1 MKKFLLNLL
10 KTVLL
15 VLFFVLAAVGSYALV
30 TYMGWPW
37 WAGACLF
44 GGLIGLIAAVLFIRK
59 WMLRRREKKFVK
71 RIVDQDDSAIA
82 AAPLHERSRLQ
93 ELQTRWMEAVA
104 LLQNSELRRHGNP
117 LYALPWYMVFGESDS
132 GKSTAVASSRLTSI
146 LSDVGPTPGVSATRN
161 CDWWFFEEAVIL
173 DTAGRYAIP
182 IDDSRDKEEWEKFLT
197 LLVKYRKRE
206 PLNGLIITLPA
217 DRLQSGD
224 EDSLH
229 EYGRSLRRR
238 INELM
243 RVLGV
248 RFPVYVLLT
257 KMDLVFGLKG
267 LAEVLPAEA
276 RSQAM
281 GVVNESGISD
291 PEEFVDNAIAGVVE
305 RLREL
310 RVTLLDR
317 ENRFDPAFLLF
328 ADELERLRPRMR
340 AFADGV
346 FEENPYQEQ
355 PLFRGIYFSSG
366 EQSGEQHSVF
376 LESLLSLQNVE
387 TKLPGTRQGLFLHD
401 FFSKVLTRDRN
412 LFTPIIEFLKWKLLT
427 RNLGMFVW
435 LLLLFFV
442 CGLFSMSFLGNRRA
456 LDDLFTAFPKPP
468 EFSEKIDECVVQM
481 EGFRQ
486 KILHLNALNSNWW
499 VPRMGLDV
507 SLEAEQKMQ
516 QLYAQ
521 KFETVLLK
529 PVDEKLSQTI
539 EGLHAG
545 SSEQVVSDF
554 VKLLGWRIDLLDN
567 RIEGGKSKPPAPF
580 ELPTGQAMSVAV
592 QGFEPD
598 LMKYYGQTY
607 SSYLDWVH
615 NDEGLKEQRL
625 LLQARLGKV
634 FSLKGSDFKWLVDWV
649 DSNPEAQTVILRDFW
664 GGPRLHFENEVHVP
678 PAYTKTGHQMLDD
691 FLAELRRAMPDNS
704 GFEQREKDFWS
715 WYAGQF
721 YRSWYSFSEH
731 FSEGERQLL
740 TKDDYSNMA
749 HTMANPDNP
758 YFKLLIRMKDEFA
771 TIKDLGTAPDWVA
784 DLFDFNIV
792 LTQYKSLKAKG
803 VAESSQKAE
812 NSLRKVMADLGG
824 KMAESIET
832 RIEAAKQLDEYM
844 QVLNDMAGF
853 TTSQETAFKS
863 AAALYPATG
872 QSSGSSG
879 GSGADSK
886 SGGAVKKNPV
896 DGATRAM
903 AALKTHM
910 RGGGQGTRMFW
921 NLVAGPLEFMVYV
934 ITMEASCELQQL
946 WEGKVLAETNH
957 VPADKLRTTLFGKTG
972 IVNKFTSG
980 SAAPFLSKGV
990 KGWQSRKWL
999 GIPFPFREE
1008 FFVFLNDGEQG
1019 AQEIQPEYKVS
1030 LSTIPTSVNSNAT
1043 QEPFATIVSLEC
1055 GSGKQELVNYNY
1067 SEKMTFAWKPDQCGT
1082 TTLTIR
1088 FPGIDLVKTYEGKL
1102 GFAKFLSEFRN
1113 GEVNFSPKDFPDQA
1127 KGLQGLGVSSVKV
1140 GYNFS
1145 GATPVIEVLQI
1156 KPLNLPNFITDC
1168 WQH

>member
-10 KTVLL
+10 KIILL
-15 VLFFVLAAVGSYALV
+15 VLLFVLAAVGSYALV
-30 TYMGWPW
+30 NYMGWPW

-44 GGLIGLIAAVLFIRK
+44 GGLIGVIAAFLFARK

-93 ELQTRWMEAVA
+93 ELQTRWMEAVH

-182 IDDSRDKEEWEKFLT
+182 LDESRDKEEWEKFLT

-224 EDSLH
+224 EDSLQ
-229 EYGRSLRRR
+229 EYGRSLRKR

-281 GVVNESGISD
+281 GMVNESVVSD
-291 PEEFVDNAIAGVVE
+291 PEEFVDSAVSGVIE
-305 RLREL
+305 RLRDL
-310 RVTLLDR
+310 RVTLLER

-328 ADELERLRPRMR
+328 ADELDRLRPRIR

-366 EQSGEQHSVF
+366 EQSGEQSSAF
-376 LESLLSLQNVE
+376 LDSLPSLQNVQ

-468 EFSEKIDECVVQM
+468 EFSEKIDERIVEM

-486 KILHLNALNSNWW
+486 KILHLQKLNTNWW
-499 VPRMGLDV
+499 IPRMGLDV
-507 SLEAEQKMQ
+507 SLEAEKKVQ
-516 QLYAQ
+516 QLYVK
-521 KFETVLLK
+521 KFESVLLK
-529 PVDEKLSQTI
+529 PVDEKLTQTI

-545 SSEQVVSDF
+545 SPEQVISDF

-567 RIEGGKSKPPAPF
+567 RLEGGGSKPLAPY
-580 ELPTGQAMSVAV
+580 ELPSGQALSVAV
-592 QGFEPD
+592 KGFDPD
-598 LMKYYGQTY
+598 LMKYYAQTY
-607 SSYLDWVH
+607 SSYLDWD
-615 NDEGLKEQRL
+615 NNAEALNEQRL

-649 DSNPEAQTVILRDFW
+649 DANPEVSSVTLRDFW
-664 GGPRLHFENEVHVP
+664 GGPRLHFENEVNVP
-678 PAYTKTGHQMLDD
+678 PAYTTTGRKMLED

-704 GFEQREKDFWS
+704 SFAQRENDFWS

-721 YRSWYSFSEH
+721 YRSWYTFSEH
-731 FSEGERQLL
+731 FTEGERQLL

-749 HTMANPDNP
+749 HSMANPDNP
-758 YFKLLIRMKDEFA
+758 YFKLIVRMKKEFSS
-771 TIKDLGTAPDWVA
+771 IKGLGTPPGWV
-784 DLFDFNIV
+784 DELFDFNIV
-792 LTQYKSLKAKG
+792 LTQYRAIKAKG
-803 VAESSQKAE
+803 VEESSQKAE
-812 NSLRKVMADLGG
+812 ESLRKIMADLGG
-824 KMAESIET
+824 KMAEDIEE
-832 RIEAAKQLDEYM
+832 RIEGAKQLNEYM

-853 TTSQETAFKS
+853 TASQETAFKS

-872 QSSGSSG
+872 QASGS
-879 GSGADSK
+879 SGADSK
-886 SGGAVKKNPV
+886 SAGAVKKNPV

-903 AALKTHM
+903 AALRTRM
-910 RGGGQGTRMFW
+910 RGGGKGTHVFW

-934 ITMEASCELQQL
+934 ITMEASCELQKL
-946 WEGKVLAETNH
+946 WEGKVMAETAH
-957 VPADKLRTTLFGKTG
+957 VPPEKLRTTLFGKSG
-972 IVNKFTSG
+972 LVDKFTSG
-980 SAAPFLSKGV
+980 SAAPFLSRGV

-999 GIPFPFREE
+999 GIPFPFRED

-1043 QEPFATIVSLEC
+1043 EEPYATILSLEC
-1055 GSGKQELVNYNY
+1055 GTGKQEFVNYNY
-1067 SEKMTFAWKPDQCGT
+1067 SEKMVFKWKPDQCGT

-1088 FPGIDLVKTYEGKL
+1088 FPGLDLVKSYEGKL

-1113 GEVNFSPKDFPDQA
+1113 GEVSFTPKDFPEQG
-1127 KGLQGLGVSSVKV
+1127 KGLEGLGVSSVKV

-1145 GATPVIEVLQI
+1145 GAVPVIEVLKI

>member
-10 KTVLL
+10 KIIFIVLL
-15 VLFFVLAAVGSYALV
+15 FVLAAVASYALV
-30 TYMGWPW
+30 TYAGWPW

-44 GGLIGLIAAVLFIRK
+44 GGIIGLVAAFFFIRK
-59 WMLRRREKKFVK
+59 WLLRRREKQFVK

-93 ELQTRWMEAVA
+93 ELQTRWTEAVH
-104 LLQNSELRRHGNP
+104 LLRNSDLRKHGNP

-182 IDDSRDKEEWEKFLT
+182 IDESRDKEEWEKFLT

-248 RFPVYVLLT
+248 RFPVYVLVT

-267 LAEVLPAEA
+267 LVEMLPAEA
-276 RSQAM
+276 HSQAM
-281 GVVNESGISD
+281 GMANEDMLSD
-291 PEEFVDNAIAGVVE
+291 PEQFVDKAVSGVIE

-310 RVTLLDR
+310 RMTLLDR
-317 ENRFDPAFLLF
+317 ENSFDPAFLLF
-328 ADELERLRPRMR
+328 ADELDRLRPRIR

-366 EQSGEQHSVF
+366 EQSGEQSSVF
-376 LESLLSLQNVE
+376 LDSLPSLQNVQ

-427 RNLGMFVW
+427 RNLGMLVW
-435 LLLLFFV
+435 LLLLFVV
-442 CGLFSMSFLGNRRA
+442 CGLFSMSFWGNRSV
-456 LDDLFTAFPKPP
+456 LNDLFTAFPKPP
-468 EFSEKIDECVVQM
+468 EFSERIDERIAQM

-486 KILHLNALNSNWW
+486 KIDHLDKLNSNWW
-499 VPRMGLDV
+499 IPRMGFDA
-507 SLEAEQKMQ
+507 SLEAEQEVKE
-516 QLYAQ
+516 LYAED
-521 KFETVLLK
+521 FETELLK
-529 PVDEKLSQTI
+529 PVDDKLTRAI

-545 SSEQVVSDF
+545 SSEQVISDF

-567 RIEGGKSKPPAPF
+567 RLEGGKIKPLASY
-580 ELPTGQAMSVAV
+580 ELPTGKAMSFAV
-592 QGFEPD
+592 QGFDPD
-598 LMKYYGQTY
+598 LMKYYASTY
-607 SSYLDWVH
+607 SSYLAWGR
-615 NDEGLKEQRL
+615 NEEAFREQRL

-634 FSLKGSDFKWLVDWV
+634 FSLKGADFKWLVDWV
-649 DSNPEAQTVILRDFW
+649 DSNPEVQSVTLRYFW
-664 GGPRLHFENEVHVP
+664 GGPRLDFENEVHVV
-678 PAYTKTGHQMLDD
+678 PAYTTTGHKMLTD
-691 FLAELRRAMPDNS
+691 FLAELRRAMPDES

-715 WYAGQF
+715 WYATQ
-721 YRSWYSFSEH
+721 YYQAWYSFSEH
-731 FSEGERQLL
+731 FTEGERQLL
-740 TKDDYSNMA
+740 TKDDYNNMA
-749 HTMANPDNP
+749 HVMANPDNP
-758 YFKLLIRMKDEFA
+758 YFKLLTRMKVEFSG
-771 TIKDLGTAPDWVA
+771 IKDLNEPPVWVN

-792 LTQYKSLKAKG
+792 LTQYKALKAKG

-812 NSLRKVMADLGG
+812 NSLRKVVADLGG
-824 KMAESIET
+824 RMAKNIEVRMES
-832 RIEAAKQLDEYM
+832 AKQIDEYM
-844 QVLNDMAGF
+844 QVLNDLAGF

-863 AAALYPATG
+863 AAALYPSTG
-872 QSSGSSG
+872 QSG
-879 GSGADSK
+879 GDSGANSK
-886 SGGAVKKNPV
+886 SPAGAVKKNPV

-903 AALKTHM
+903 AALRTRM
-910 RGGGQGTRMFW
+910 GGGGQGTRMFW

-946 WEGKVLAETNH
+946 WEGKVLAETAH
-957 VPADKLRTTLFGKTG
+957 VPADKLRTTLFGKSG
-972 IVNKFTSG
+972 IVDKFTSG

-990 KGWQSRKWL
+990 KGWQSQKWL
-999 GIPFPFREE
+999 GIPFPFRED

-1030 LSTIPTSVNSNAT
+1030 LSTIPTSVNANAT
-1043 QEPFATIVSLEC
+1043 EEPYATILSLEC

-1067 SEKMTFAWKPDQCGT
+1067 SEKMTFQWKPDECGT

-1102 GFAKFLSEFRN
+1102 GFAEFLSEFRN
-1113 GEVNFSPKDFPDQA
+1113 GEVNFAPKDFPDQE
-1127 KGLQGLGVSSVKV
+1127 KGLQGLGVSNVKV

-1145 GATPVIEVLQI
+1145 GAVPVIEVLKI
-1156 KPLNLPNFITDC
+1156 KPLNVPNFITDC
-1168 WQH
+1168 WQQ

>member
-10 KTVLL
+10 KIIFIVLL
-15 VLFFVLAAVGSYALV
+15 FVLAAVASYALV

-44 GGLIGLIAAVLFIRK
+44 GGVIGLVAAFFFIRK

-93 ELQTRWMEAVA
+93 ELQTRWTEAVQ

-117 LYALPWYMVFGESDS
+117 LYALPWFMVFGESDS

-182 IDDSRDKEEWEKFLT
+182 IDESRDKEEWEKFLT

-224 EDSLH
+224 EDSLN

-238 INELM
+238 VNELM

-267 LAEVLPAEA
+267 LTEVLPDEA

-281 GVVNESGISD
+281 GMVNESMTSD
-291 PEEFVDNAIAGVVE
+291 PEEFVDTAVSGVIE
-305 RLREL
+305 RLRAL
-310 RVTLLDR
+310 RMTLLDR
-317 ENRFDPAFLLF
+317 ENSFDPAFLLF
-328 ADELERLRPRMR
+328 AEELDRLRPRIR

-366 EQSGEQHSVF
+366 EQSGEQSSAF
-376 LESLLSLQNVE
+376 LDSLPSLQNVE

-427 RNLGMFVW
+427 RNMGMLVW

-468 EFSEKIDECVVQM
+468 EFSEKIDECVVEM

-486 KILHLNALNSNWW
+486 KIVHLHDLNSNWW

-507 SLEAEQKMQ
+507 SLEAEQKVRK
-516 QLYAQ
+516 LYVE
-521 KFETVLLK
+521 KFESALLK
-529 PVDEKLSQTI
+529 PVDTQLSRTI
-539 EGLHAG
+539 ESLHAG
-545 SSEQVVSDF
+545 SSEQEVSDF

-567 RIEGGKSKPPAPF
+567 RIEGGKVKPLAPY
-580 ELPTGQAMSVAV
+580 ELPSGQAMSMAV
-592 QGFEPD
+592 PGFESD

-607 SSYLDWVH
+607 SSYLDWIE

-649 DSNPEAQTVILRDFW
+649 DSNPEVQPVTLRDFW

-678 PAYTKTGHQMLDD
+678 PAYTTTGHKMLTD
-691 FLAELRRAMPDNS
+691 FLGELRRAMPDNTD
-704 GFEQREKDFWS
+704 FAQREKDFWN
-715 WYAGQF
+715 WYAEQF

-731 FSEGERQLL
+731 FTEGERQLL
-740 TKDDYSNMA
+740 TKDDYSSMA
-749 HTMANPDNP
+749 HTMANADNP
-758 YFKLLIRMKDEFA
+758 YFKLLGRMKEEFSV
-771 TIKDLGTAPDWVA
+771 IKGLGTAPDWIA

-792 LTQYKSLKAKG
+792 LTQYKAMKAKG
-803 VAESSQKAE
+803 VEESSQKAE
-812 NSLRKVMADLGG
+812 ESLRKIMADLGG
-824 KMAESIET
+824 KMAENIEA
-832 RIEAAKQLDEYM
+832 RIEGAKQLDEYM
-844 QVLNDMAGF
+844 QVLHDLAGF

-872 QSSGSSG
+872 QSSE
-879 GSGADSK
+879 GSGAESK
-886 SGGAVKKNPV
+886 SAGAVKKNPV

-903 AALKTHM
+903 AALRTRM
-910 RGGGQGTRMFW
+910 RSGGQGTHMFW

-946 WEGKVLAETNH
+946 WEGKVLAETAH
-957 VPADKLRTTLFGKTG
+957 VPSDKLRTTLFGKSG
-972 IVNKFTSG
+972 IVNKFTSS
-980 SAAPFLSKGV
+980 SASPFLSKGV
-990 KGWQSRKWL
+990 KGWQSRQWL

-1019 AQEIQPEYKVS
+1019 AQEIQPEYKVG

-1043 QEPFATIVSLEC
+1043 QEPYATTLSLEC
-1055 GSGKQELVNYNY
+1055 GSGRQELVNYNY
-1067 SEKMTFAWKPDQCGT
+1067 SEKTTFTWKPDQCGT

-1145 GATPVIEVLQI
+1145 GAVPVIEVLQI

-1168 WQH
+1168 WEN

>member
-10 KTVLL
+10 KIVFLVLL
-15 VLFFVLAAVGSYALV
+15 FVLAAVGSYALV

-37 WAGACLF
+37 WAGASLF
-44 GGLIGLIAAVLFIRK
+44 GGVIGLVAAFFFIRK
-59 WMLRRREKKFVK
+59 WMLRRREKRFVK

-93 ELQTRWMEAVA
+93 ELQSRWMEAVH
-104 LLQNSELRRHGNP
+104 LLQNSQLRRHGNP
-117 LYALPWYMVFGESDS
+117 LYALPWYMIFGESDS
-132 GKSTAVASSRLTSI
+132 GKSTAVSSSRLTSI
-146 LSDVGPTPGVSATRN
+146 LSDIGPTPGVSATRN

-182 IDDSRDKEEWEKFLT
+182 LDESRDKEEWEKFLT

-281 GVVNESGISD
+281 GMVNETEVSD
-291 PEEFVDNAIAGVVE
+291 PEEFVNIAVTGVIE

-310 RVTLLDR
+310 RVNLLERD
-317 ENRFDPAFLLF
+317 NRFDPAFLLF
-328 ADELERLRPRMR
+328 ADELDRLRPRIS

-346 FEENPYQEQ
+346 FEDNPYQEQ
-355 PLFRGIYFSSG
+355 PFFRGIYFSSG
-366 EQSGEQHSVF
+366 EQSGEQSSAF
-376 LESLLSLQNVE
+376 LDSLPSLENVQK
-387 TKLPGTRQGLFLHD
+387 KLPGTRQGLFLHD

-427 RNLGMFVW
+427 RNLGMLVW
-435 LLLLFFV
+435 LLLLFFI

-456 LDDLFTAFPKPP
+456 LRDLFTAFPKPP
-468 EFSEKIDECVVQM
+468 EFSENIDERIVEM

-486 KILHLNALNSNWW
+486 KILHLHELNSGWW

-507 SLEAEQKMQ
+507 SLEAEQKVQ
-516 QLYAQ
+516 QLYVE
-521 KFETVLLK
+521 KFDSVLLK
-529 PVDEKLSQTI
+529 PVDEKLSRSI

-545 SSEQVVSDF
+545 SSEQDISDF
-554 VKLLGWRIDLLDN
+554 VKLLGWRIDLLDD
-567 RIEGGKSKPPAPF
+567 RIEGKKSKPLAPY
-580 ELPTGQAMSVAV
+580 ELPSGQALSVAV
-592 QGFEPD
+592 QNFDPD
-598 LMKYYGQTY
+598 LMKYYAQTY
-607 SSYLDWVH
+607 SSYLDWGRDV
-615 NDEGLKEQRL
+615 ESFKEQRL
-625 LLQARLGKV
+625 LLQARLAKV
-634 FSLKGSDFKWLVDWV
+634 FSLKGADFKWLVDWV
-649 DSNPEAQTVILRDFW
+649 DANPEVQPVVLRDFW

-678 PAYTKTGHQMLDD
+678 PAYTDTGRKMLED

-704 GFEQREKDFWS
+704 GFGQREKDFWS
-715 WYAGQF
+715 WYAEQF
-721 YRSWYSFSEH
+721 YRAWYSFSEH

-740 TKDDYSNMA
+740 TKDDYINMA
-749 HTMANPDNP
+749 HSMANPDNP
-758 YFKLLIRMKDEFA
+758 YFKLLGRMKEEFSS
-771 TIKDLGTAPDWVA
+771 IKGLGTPPEWVT

-792 LTQYKSLKAKG
+792 LVQYKAVKAKG
-803 VAESSQKAE
+803 VEESSRKAE
-812 NSLRKVMADLGG
+812 ESLRKIVADLGG
-824 KMAESIET
+824 TMAKNIEA
-832 RIEAAKQLDEYM
+832 RIEGAKQIDDYM
-844 QVLNDMAGF
+844 KVLNDLAGF

-863 AAALYPATG
+863 AAALYP
-872 QSSGSSG
+872 SSGQG
-879 GSGADSK
+879 AGAGSGEGK
-886 SGGAVKKNPV
+886 SGEGAVKKNPV

-903 AALKTHM
+903 AALRTRMH
-910 RGGGQGTRMFW
+910 GGGQGTHTFW

-934 ITMEASCELQQL
+934 ITMEASCELQEL
-946 WEGKVLAETNH
+946 WEGKVLAETAH
-957 VPADKLRTTLFGKTG
+957 VPADKLRSTLFGKSG
-972 IVNKFTSG
+972 IVDKFTAG

-990 KGWQSRKWL
+990 KGWQSEQWL

-1019 AQEIQPEYKVS
+1019 AQEIQPEYKVGM
-1030 LSTIPTSVNSNAT
+1030 STIPTSVNSNAT
-1043 QEPFATIVSLEC
+1043 EEPYATMLSLEC

-1067 SEKMTFAWKPDQCGT
+1067 SEKMVFKWKPDQCGT

-1088 FPGIDLVKTYEGKL
+1088 FPGLDLVKTYEGSL

-1113 GEVNFSPKDFPDQA
+1113 GEVNFTPDDFPEQS
-1127 KGLQGLGVSSVKV
+1127 KGLKGLGVESVKV

-1145 GATPVIEVLQI
+1145 GAVPVIEVLKI
-1156 KPLNLPNFITDC
+1156 KPLNVPNFITDC
-1168 WQH
+1168 WQN

>member
-10 KTVLL
+10 KIILV

-30 TYMGWPW
+30 NYMNWPW

-44 GGLIGLIAAVLFIRK
+44 GGLIGLIAAFFFVRK

-93 ELQTRWMEAVA
+93 ELQTRWTEAVS
-104 LLQNSELRRHGNP
+104 LLRNSELRRHGNP
-117 LYALPWYMVFGESDS
+117 LYALPWYMILGESDS

-182 IDDSRDKEEWEKFLT
+182 LDESRDKEEWEKFLT

-206 PLNGLIITLPA
+206 PLNGLIVTLPA

-229 EYGRSLRRR
+229 EYGRSLRKR

-267 LAEVLPAEA
+267 LSEVLTTEA

-281 GVVNESGISD
+281 GVINESGLSD
-291 PEEFVDNAIAGVVE
+291 PEEFVDSAVTGVVE

-310 RVTLLDR
+310 RVSLLDR
-317 ENRFDPAFLLF
+317 DNRFDPAFLLF
-328 ADELERLRPRMR
+328 SEELERLRPRIR
-340 AFADGV
+340 AFANGV

-355 PLFRGIYFSSG
+355 PLFRGIHFSSG
-366 EQSGEQHSVF
+366 EQSGEQNSEF
-376 LESLLSLQNVE
+376 LDSLPSLQNVE
-387 TKLPGTRQGLFLHD
+387 KKLPGTRHGLFLHD
-401 FFSKVLTRDRN
+401 FFSKVLPRDRN
-412 LFTPIIEFLKWKLLT
+412 LFTPILEFLKWKLLT
-427 RNLGMFVW
+427 RNLGMLVW
-435 LLLLFFV
+435 LLMLFFI
-442 CGLFSMSFLGNRRA
+442 CGMFSMSFLGNRRA

-468 EFSEKIDECVVQM
+468 EFSKKIDERVVEM
-481 EGFRQ
+481 EEFRR
-486 KILHLNALNSNWW
+486 KIIHLKELNSDWW
-499 VPRMGLDV
+499 VPRLGLDV
-507 SLEAEQKMQ
+507 SLEAEGKVE
-516 QLYAQ
+516 QLYAD
-521 KFETVLLK
+521 KFESVLLK
-529 PVDEKLSQTI
+529 PVDDELTRSI
-539 EGLHAG
+539 EGLHPG
-545 SSEQVVSDF
+545 SPEQVISDF

-567 RIEGGKSKPPAPF
+567 RLEGGGEKPLASY
-580 ELPTGQAMSVAV
+580 ELPSGQAMSTAV
-592 QGFEPD
+592 DDFDPD
-598 LMKYYGQTY
+598 LMKYYASTY
-607 SSYLDWVH
+607 SAYLDWDR
-615 NDEGLKEQRL
+615 NTEALKEQRL

-634 FSLKGSDFKWLVDWV
+634 FSLKGADFKWLVEWV
-649 DSNPEAQTVILRDFW
+649 DSNPEAESVTLRDFW
-664 GGPRLHFENEVHVP
+664 GGPLLHFENEAHVS
-678 PAYTKTGHQMLDD
+678 PAYTVKGHEMLTD
-691 FLAELRRAMPDNS
+691 FLGELRRSMPDNS
-704 GFEQREKDFWS
+704 DFAQREKDFWN
-715 WYAGQF
+715 WYAEQF
-721 YRSWYSFSEH
+721 YREWFSFSEY
-731 FSEGERQLL
+731 FAEGERQLL
-740 TKDDYSNMA
+740 TKDDYINTA
-749 HTMANPDNP
+749 HVMANPDNP
-758 YFKLLIRMKDEFA
+758 YFKLLVRMKKEFSS
-771 TIKDLGTAPDWVA
+771 IKDLGTQPDWVE
-784 DLFDFNIV
+784 DIFNFNIV
-792 LTQYKSLKAKG
+792 LTQYKALKAKG
-803 VAESSQKAE
+803 VEESSQKAQD
-812 NSLRKVMADLGG
+812 SLRKIIAELGG
-824 KMAESIET
+824 KMAENIEE
-832 RIEAAKQLDEYM
+832 RIESAKQLDEYM
-844 QVLNDMAGF
+844 QVLGDMAGF

-872 QSSGSSG
+872 NVSG
-879 GSGADSK
+879 GGGDEGK
-886 SGGAVKKNPV
+886 SAKGAVKNNPV
-896 DGATRAM
+896 DAATNAM
-903 AALKTHM
+903 AVLRTRM
-910 RGGGQGTRMFW
+910 GVGGQGTHTFW
-921 NLVAGPLEFMVYV
+921 NLVAGPLEFMVHV

-946 WEGKVLAETNH
+946 WEGKVLAETAH
-957 VPADKLRTTLFGKTG
+957 VPADKLRATLFGKSG
-972 IVNKFTSG
+972 VVKKFTSG
-980 SAAPFLSKGV
+980 SAAPFLNRGV
-990 KGWQSRKWL
+990 KGWHSRQWL
-999 GIPFPFREE
+999 GIPFPFRED

-1019 AQEIQPEYKVS
+1019 AQEIQPEYKVG

-1043 QEPFATIVSLEC
+1043 EEPYATILSLEC

-1067 SEKMTFAWKPDQCGT
+1067 SEKMDFKWKPEECGT

-1113 GEVNFSPKDFPDQA
+1113 GQLNFAPKDFPDQE

-1140 GYNFS
+1140 GYNFT
-1145 GATPVIEVLQI
+1145 GAGPVIKVLQI

>member
-10 KTVLL
+10 KIIFIVLL
-15 VLFFVLAAVGSYALV
+15 FVLAAVVSYSLV
-30 TYMGWPW
+30 TYVGWPW

-44 GGLIGLIAAVLFIRK
+44 GGIIGLVAAFFFVRK
-59 WMLRRREKKFVK
+59 WMLRRREKQFVK

-93 ELQTRWMEAVA
+93 ELQTRWTEAVQ
-104 LLQNSELRRHGNP
+104 LLRNSELRKHGNP

-182 IDDSRDKEEWEKFLT
+182 IDESRDKEEWEKFLT

-243 RVLGV
+243 RLLGV
-248 RFPVYVLLT
+248 RFPVYVLVT

-267 LAEVLPAEA
+267 LVEVLPAEA

-281 GVVNESGISD
+281 GMVNEAMIPD
-291 PEEFVDNAIAGVVE
+291 PEQFVDNAVSGVIE

-310 RVTLLDR
+310 RMTLLDR
-317 ENRFDPAFLLF
+317 ENSFDPAFLLF
-328 ADELERLRPRMR
+328 AEELDRLRPRIR

-366 EQSGEQHSVF
+366 EQSGEQSSVF
-376 LESLLSLQNVE
+376 LDSLPSLRNVE
-387 TKLPGTRQGLFLHD
+387 KKLPGTRQGLFLHD

-412 LFTPIIEFLKWKLLT
+412 LFTPILEFLKWKLLT
-427 RNLGMFVW
+427 RNMGMLVW
-435 LLLLFFV
+435 LLMLFVV
-442 CGLFSMSFLGNRRA
+442 CGLFSMSFWGNRSV
-456 LDDLFTAFPKPP
+456 LNDLFTAFPKPP
-468 EFSEKIDECVVQM
+468 EFSERIDERIAEM
-481 EGFRQ
+481 EGFRE
-486 KILHLNALNSNWW
+486 KIEHIEQLNSNWW
-499 VPRMGLDV
+499 IPRMGFDASLD
-507 SLEAEQKMQ
+507 AEQEVK
-516 QLYAQ
+516 QLYV
-521 KFETVLLK
+521 KDFESELLK
-529 PVDEKLSQTI
+529 PVDERLTQAI

-545 SSEQVVSDF
+545 SSEQVISDF
-554 VKLLGWRIDLLDN
+554 VKLLGWRIDLIDN
-567 RIEGGKSKPPAPF
+567 RLDGGKSKLLEPY
-580 ELPTGQAMSVAV
+580 ELPTGKAMSSTVHD
-592 QGFEPD
+592 FDPD
-598 LMKYYGQTY
+598 LMKFYASTY
-607 SSYLDWVH
+607 SSYLNWGQ
-615 NDEGLKEQRL
+615 NEEAFKEQRL

-634 FSLKGSDFKWLVDWV
+634 FSLKGADFKWLVDWV
-649 DSNPEAQTVILRDFW
+649 DSNPEAQDVTLRDFW
-664 GGPRLHFENEVHVP
+664 GGPRLDFENEVYVS
-678 PAYTKTGHQMLDD
+678 PAYTAAGHKMLID
-691 FLAELRRAMPDNS
+691 FLAELRRAMPDDS

-715 WYAGQF
+715 WYAEQY
-721 YRSWYSFSEH
+721 YRAWYAFADH
-731 FSEGERQLL
+731 FPEGERQLL
-740 TKDDYSNMA
+740 TKDDYNNMA
-749 HTMANPDNP
+749 HVMANPDNP
-758 YFKLLIRMKDEFA
+758 YFKLLIRLKEEFEDIR
-771 TIKDLGTAPDWVA
+771 TLNVPPDWVN

-792 LTQYKSLKAKG
+792 LTQYKALKAKG

-812 NSLRKVMADLGG
+812 DSLRKIVAELGG
-824 KMAESIET
+824 KMAKNIDA
-832 RIEAAKQLDEYM
+832 RIASAKSLDEYM

-863 AAALYPATG
+863 AAALYPSTG
-872 QSSGSSG
+872 Q
-879 GSGADSK
+879 GAGEGEDSK
-886 SGGAVKKNPV
+886 SQAGAVKKNPV
-896 DGATRAM
+896 DSATRAM
-903 AALKTHM
+903 AAMKTRM
-910 RGGGQGTRMFW
+910 SSGGQGTRMFW
-921 NLVAGPLEFMVYV
+921 NLVSGPLEFTVYV

-946 WEGKVLAETNH
+946 WEGKVLAETAH
-957 VPADKLRTTLFGKTG
+957 VPEDKLRTNLFGKSG
-972 IVNKFTSG
+972 LVDKFTSG
-980 SAAPFLSKGV
+980 SAAPFLSRGV

-999 GIPFPFREE
+999 GIPFPFRED

-1019 AQEIQPEYKVS
+1019 AQEIQPEYNVS

-1043 QEPFATIVSLEC
+1043 VEPYATVLSLEC

-1067 SEKMTFAWKPDQCGT
+1067 SEKTTFQWKPDQCGT

-1088 FPGIDLVKTYEGKL
+1088 FPGLDLVRAYEGRL

-1113 GEVNFSPKDFPDQA
+1113 GEVNFTPNDFPDQE
-1127 KGLQGLGVSSVKV
+1127 KGLQMLGISSVKV

-1145 GATPVIEVLQI
+1145 GAVPVIGVLNI
-1156 KPLNLPNFITDC
+1156 KPLNIPNFITDC
-1168 WQH
+1168 WQQ